1 MRGGRGKRG
10 RMETEILSAIDK
22 KLEGVGKLTSSLDAY
37 LAKMNEQAQAAL
49 APPPPKTVDET
60 VAEMEE
66 KSGFLDKMMEVK
78 VWHIPVGE
86 AALGG
91 FVAIFASELVD
102 GFLKNQSVQVKGL
115 VKLGAAGA
123 SVAFGKRILGSTG
136 SKVVALLLTFDA
148 IRDLTPL
155 DKWAYDLAAKITGM
169 LPSAGLA
176 GSSAVNAAQM
186 DAVNRQAN
194 QVAGYYSSVA
204 ARMG

>member
-1 MRGGRGKRG
+1 
-10 RMETEILSAIDK
+10 MEETKILDVVDK
-22 KLEGVGKLTSSLDAY
+22 TLETVAKVGSSLDAF
-37 LAKMNEQAQAAL
+37 LAKMNEEAKTKLEPAT
-49 APPPPKTVDET
+49 PKTIDET
-60 VAEMEE
+60 IANMEE
-66 KSGFLDKMMEVK
+66 RSGILDKAMQVK
-78 VWHIPVGE
+78 VWEIPVGE

-155 DKWAYDLAAKITGM
+155 DKWAYDLASKITGM

-176 GSSAVNAAQM
+176 GNVAQAAQM